1 MKMRA
6 LSSVGGGLRVSLE
19 TLFCVSTLKSRM
31 REHLRAWLEMLLVV
45 PVGNPYKIETNA
57 PHVL

>member
-6 LSSVGGGLRVSLE
+6 LSSIGGGLRVSLE

-31 REHLRAWLEMLLVV
+31 REHLRAWLEMLL
-45 PVGNPYKIETNA
+45 ESSS
-57 PHVL
+57 